1 MLQSQLQISPGS
13 LSRYSPLLE
22 PIKDE
27 KRARSSVELH
37 HTLHI
42 EWLIL
47 AVALAAAAFLA
58 TLSAAAFVSLA
69 AALLASALFTTTALI
84 AFFIVWHNPPFVRSE
99 SICLS
104 RLHSFKT

>member
-47 AVALAAAAFLA
+47 AVALAAAAAFLA

-69 AALLASALFTTTALI
+69 AALLASALFTTAALI
-84 AFFIVWHNPPFVRSE
+84 AFFIVRHIPPLVRSE
-99 SICLS
+99 SI
-104 RLHSFKT
+104 